1 MRKTGVMVRAVLL
14 MAGVAAIALPL
25 YAQNIP
31 PDEEAPR
38 REPSRDRRDARD
50 NADFDPE
57 PYYIDGV
64 EYKPYDPNGGK
75 RNTPQRATATQP
87 VNRPSAPVAAQP
99 QGVGAGTPSAAPP
112 TAAATRP
119 ASTTPYV
126 DSTGQVVGNAP
137 PVSSASQSSVATVV
151 VPPEKRVRYGAAI
164 LTVLDKVTGEAIRF
178 EAPVGKPK
186 RYRGM
191 VYTVKACET
200 SAQDEAMSDTMTYLE
215 VRTSP
220 QPAANGTVPKPKDVF
235 RGWTYASTPGVN
247 GMEHPVYDVWVV
259 SCRTPLPVTAVA
271 SR

>member
-1 MRKTGVMVRAVLL
+1 MRKTGVMVRALLL

-38 REPSRDRRDARD
+38 RGDRRDARD
-50 NADFDPE
+50 NADYDPE

-64 EYKPYDPNGGK
+64 EYKPYDPTGGK
-75 RNTPQRATATQP
+75 RTQPQRATNTQP
-87 VNRPSAPVAAQP
+87 VNRPAAPAASQP
-99 QGVGAGTPSAAPP
+99 QGVGAGTPTASAP
-112 TAAATRP
+112 AAATGQS
-119 ASTTPYV
+119 ASGTPYV

-137 PVSSASQSSVATVV
+137 VASSAAESSEAPIV

-164 LTVLDKVTGEAIRF
+164 LTVLDKVTGDTIRF

-186 RYRGM
+186 RHRGM

-200 SAQDEAMSDTMTYLE
+200 SAEDEAMSDTMTYLE

-235 RGWTYASTPGVN
+235 KGWTYASTPGLN
-247 GMEHPVYDVWVV
+247 AMEHPIYDVWVV

>member
-1 MRKTGVMVRAVLL
+1 MRKTGAMVRAVLL

-38 REPSRDRRDARD
+38 RGDRRDARD
-50 NADFDPE
+50 NADYDPE

-64 EYKPYDPNGGK
+64 EYKPYDPTGNK
-75 RNTPQRATATQP
+75 RNAPQRAANTQT
-87 VNRPSAPVAAQP
+87 VNRPAAPVATQSQA
-99 QGVGAGTPSAAPP
+99 VGTGTPAAVPP
-112 TAAATRP
+112 TAAAQSS
-119 ASTTPYV
+119 AGTPYV
-126 DSTGQVVGNAP
+126 DSAGQVVGNAP
-137 PVSSASQSSVATVV
+137 VASSSASQSSAPVVV
-151 VPPEKRVRYGAAI
+151 VPPEKRLRYSAAI

-235 RGWTYASTPGVN
+235 KGWTYASTPGVN